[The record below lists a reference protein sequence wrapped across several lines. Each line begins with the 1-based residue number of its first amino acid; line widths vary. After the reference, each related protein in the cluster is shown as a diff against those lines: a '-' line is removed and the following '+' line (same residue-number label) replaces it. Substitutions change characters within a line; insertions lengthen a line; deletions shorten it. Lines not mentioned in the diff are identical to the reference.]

1 VPAAVSP
8 GVLREQVTTFTT
20 NVLDELHRARP
31 GYFDPDDVA
40 QILGP
45 LVDRYDYSLGLG
57 PLIDQIERAANGQ
70 RNEIAVEL
78 MDFAQYLREEQHVPP
93 GPAVAP
99 ATQISPTE
107 VLTFLDFMREDIARD
122 RGQDVADRAWTIAN
136 RVLIDQLPNGIPALV
151 AELRDRATRNLSGE
165 VSDALD
171 AIAHGIEQGDHQVA
185 ALGAFEP
192 EAPHPAGPGGVQDI
206 AHHLLEIERRPDGTL
221 STEGLASTA
230 YALLHGQLDY
240 PGYTQIPPGPER
252 AQAMQ
257 PLILAFSGVVEDA
270 LGFPITDLEV
280 APPAPAP
287 APVAQFSPVP
297 RHIQNETT
305 DVLLRA
311 LDDPAAVNNVIDI
324 ATRYIQGNTPEDL
337 AVLPQLI
344 RTTNVGLHQ
353 TMGMVSRELL
363 ARQIEDRHPQQAQ
376 EQNLL
381 RTPYNELQQVITPI
395 ERTLVTS
402 MQTRIAQQ
410 AVAYGIDGSEV
421 ADMIRRRSPSY
432 GEAEYDLSTLSP
444 QALEVLARDTSD
456 AIEARNR
463 ARGGRGQQ

>member
-1 VPAAVSP
+1 MRQEIRQEFGERVADLALNVANEVYAGTIARGDTPAAFAQ
-8 GVLREQVTTFTT
+8 VLREHAERTL
-20 NVLDELHRARP
+20 NGNLEDALNNIAW
-31 GYFDPDDVA
+31 G
-40 QILGP
+40 
-45 LVDRYDYSLGLG
+45 
-57 PLIDQIERAANGQ
+57 IESNDH
-70 RNEIAVEL
+70 E
-78 MDFAQYLREEQHVPP
+78 MY
-93 GPAVAP
+93 AP
-99 ATQISPTE
+99 AAAMPE
-107 VLTFLDFMREDIARD
+107 
-122 RGQDVADRAWTIAN
+122 
-136 RVLIDQLPNGIPALV
+136 
-151 AELRDRATRNLSGE
+151 
-165 VSDALD
+165 
-171 AIAHGIEQGDHQVA
+171 

-270 LGFPITDLEV
+270 LGFPITSLEV
-280 APPAPAP
+280 AHPAPAPAPAPAPEPAP

-311 LDDPAAVNNVIDI
+311 LDDPVAVNNVIDI

-353 TMGMVSRELL
+353 TMGMISRELL
-363 ARQIEDRHPQQAQ
+363 ARQIEDRHPQQAP

-402 MQTRIAQQ
+402 MQTRIARS
-410 AVAYGIDGSEV
+410 ASDYGVSGTEV
-421 ADMIRRRSPSY
+421 ADMIRRRSQTY
-432 GEAEYDLSTLSP
+432 GGLTVNLDGLSS

-456 AIEARNR
+456 AIEAQNR
-463 ARGGRGQQ
+463 ARDRRPR